1 MSKNRLDQYLLQ
13 NEICVSREKAK
24 NLILA
29 GCVSVN
35 GQVVIKPSVLISEND
50 TISLLQTSQKYVSR
64 GGEKLQ
70 RALKFFDINISNRIV
85 LDLGSSTGGFVDC
98 LLKNG
103 ARKVYAVD
111 VGYGQLDYSLRMNAN
126 VVVME
131 RHNARNLTRDD
142 FSDSIDFITADLSFI
157 SIAKVMKNIVT
168 IFDSTIDS
176 VLLIKPQFEA
186 EYYQHKK
193 GVVKKPEYHYDIVYK
208 VIHELTLLDI
218 QIKGLTYSPIKGPKG
233 NIEFLLLCTIHPD
246 TDTNIKDIQLLIK
259 NCVDEAH
266 KILD

>member
-35 GQVVIKPSVLISEND
+35 GQVVLKPSFLISEND
-50 TISLLQTSQKYVSR
+50 TISLLQASQRFVSR

-70 RALKFFDINISNRIV
+70 RALEFFDINISNRIV

-168 IFDSTIDS
+168 IFDSTIDT
-176 VLLIKPQFEA
+176 VLLVKPQFEA
-186 EYYQHKK
+186 ESYQHKK

-208 VIHELTLLDI
+208 VIYDLSLLDI

-246 TDTNIKDIQLLIK
+246 TDTKIKDIQLLIK